1 MDRILQDYRYYLR
14 MERRLSPNTV
24 AAYGRDVAE
33 LLAALELEP
42 RAVRTEDIERYL
54 ASRAGGDS
62 RSEPGMTTQG
72 TRFRV
77 KPGMTTEEPRMT
89 GKTEPGMTGNEEPG
103 VTKEELGMTGTGT
116 GKGHLAAGNSPAKLS
131 KRSQARLLSSLRS
144 FFDWLILEGE
154 RKDNPCD
161 RIDAPKLGR
170 YLPEVLSV
178 EEVESILD
186 SVDTNAGWTGL
197 RDRAILEIL
206 YGCGLRVSEA
216 CSLQI
221 SHVYLQ
227 EGFVRVVGKGDKER
241 LVPLGELAADAFR
254 NYLDARPQAAEPAF
268 DDVAFDDVA
277 FLNKNGRPL
286 SRVAIF
292 NLVKKQALLAG
303 VRKEISPH
311 TFRHS
316 FATHLI
322 ENGADLRV
330 VQEMLGHESILTTE
344 IYTHIDAATWQRAIL
359 DHHPRR

>member
-1 MDRILQDYRYYLR
+1 MKEDSRILKDYRYYLR

-33 LLAALELEP
+33 LLSALELEP

-54 ASRAGGDS
+54 ASRTGGDS
-62 RSEPGMTTQG
+62 GSEPGMTIEG
-72 TRFRV
+72 
-77 KPGMTTEEPRMT
+77 PGMTSQ
-89 GKTEPGMTGNEEPG
+89 GPGMTNREPG
-103 VTKEELGMTGTGT
+103 KQSQT
-116 GKGHLAAGNSPAKLS
+116 LS

-154 RKDNPCD
+154 RNDNPCD

-178 EEVESILD
+178 EEVAAILD

-241 LVPLGELAADAFR
+241 LVPLGELAADAFK
-254 NYLDARPQAAEPAF
+254 NYLDARPQAAEP
-268 DDVAFDDVA
+268 AFDDVA

-322 ENGADLRV
+322 ENGADLRI

-344 IYTHIDAATWQRAIL
+344 IYTHIDTATWQRAIL